1 MSNREFLLLE
11 RHRRLDDLL
20 RLAQAKLKPDPYEV
34 GLLKKMKLAIKDRL
48 ARLQRRYQ
56 S

>member
-20 RLAQAKLKPDPYEV
+20 RMAQARLRPDPFEV
-34 GLLKKMKLAIKDRL
+34 GLLRQMKLAIKDRL
-48 ARLQRRYQ
+48 ARLQRRRNH
-56 S
+56 